1 MRFDWR
7 RLILQVLALLAGC
20 MGAINLG
27 RLTVPDVGA
36 GPADLAGWVGVPGA
50 AAIAAFLGQHFLR
63 GSATADK
70 PGCAGHKEAC
80 DSLYALAM
88 DGQWERA
95 RRVIDAWQDP
105 SVKRV
110 VDAWSGKAPE
120 AKP

>member
-7 RLILQVLALLAGC
+7 RLILQVLASLAGGI
-20 MGAINLG
+20 GAVNLG

-36 GPADLAGWVGVPGA
+36 GPADLAGWVGVPALAG
-50 AAIAAFLGQHFLR
+50 IAGFIGQHFLR
-63 GSATADK
+63 TSATADK

-105 SVKRV
+105 SVKRA
-110 VDAWSGKAPE
+110 VDAWSAKAPE

>member
-7 RLILQVLALLAGC
+7 RLILQVLASLAGGI
-20 MGAINLG
+20 GAVNLG

-36 GPADLAGWVGVPGA
+36 GPADLAGWVGVPALAG
-50 AAIAAFLGQHFLR
+50 IAGLVGQHFLR
-63 GSATADK
+63 TSATADK

-105 SVKRV
+105 SVKRA